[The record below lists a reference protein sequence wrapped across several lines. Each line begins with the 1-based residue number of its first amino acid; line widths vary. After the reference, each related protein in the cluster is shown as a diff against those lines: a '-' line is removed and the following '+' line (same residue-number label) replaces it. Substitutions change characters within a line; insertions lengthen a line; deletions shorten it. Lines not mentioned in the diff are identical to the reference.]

1 MNKTISVTLGGL
13 IFNLEE
19 EAYQK
24 LNKYLDGVRD
34 SLGNSTDKNEVMSDI
49 ESSIAEKFSKKISD
63 AKQVITFTDIEELI
77 KVMGTIEDFDQELKE
92 TGDKKEDKDKDKT
105 EEKNLKKLYR
115 NPDDTV
121 IAGVC
126 SGIAIYF
133 GIDTVIIRLLFVL
146 SVFFGG
152 FGIPLYIILWII
164 IPEAKSSSQKLEMS
178 GDPVTL
184 AAIEQVI
191 KKNVNKVKEQK
202 NNEKLKSSFR
212 KIIELPIVLL
222 KAVVTVIKKITK
234 ALVPIITSVIGFGIF
249 LFGIMSIIG
258 LSVALCAL
266 VFNTQNPYLIADSF
280 IKDLISEPLFKL
292 FLSGIYLVIIIPI
305 FFLLTIGLSLM
316 RRKNSFTLLIFSI
329 MMGLWMIGLMLAATI
344 GFKYA
349 PQIEAKSKEYRN
361 QAVIM
366 KNFNLDNFNSIEADN
381 DLDIKIV
388 KGENYTITASGVKS
402 DIDSITA
409 EVTDNKLQLN
419 RESRKSVC
427 LFCLDMNRPVQLTIT
442 MPDFKNYEAGG
453 ATKLTTEGFTEE
465 AFTIDLNGAAQAD
478 ITADIKSIDIKQSD
492 ASKLTLANMATT
504 SSSTI
509 MTASLNDAANLY
521 AYNFP
526 VDTLEIKLRGASF
539 AEITANKSITAT
551 VWDAAKLYY
560 KGEAKLNEKIV
571 TDEEIDNINNE
582 GESVIDPAAKIIK
595 VNTTDKRI
603 K

>member
-24 LNKYLDGVRD
+24 LNQYLSDVRN

-49 ESSIAEKFSKKISD
+49 EASIAEKFSKQISD
-63 AKQVITFTDIEELI
+63 AKQVITLTDIEELI

-92 TGDKKEDKDKDKT
+92 TGDKKEDKDKT
-105 EEKNLKKLYR
+105 EEKSLKKLYR
-115 NPDDTV
+115 NPDDVV

-126 SGIAIYF
+126 SGIAMYF
-133 GIDTVIIRLLFVL
+133 GIDAVIIRLLFVL

-152 FGIPLYIILWII
+152 FGIPLYIVLWII
-164 IPEAKSSSQKLEMS
+164 IPEAKNSSQKLEMS

-212 KIIELPIVLL
+212 RLIELPLVLL
-222 KAVVTVIKKITK
+222 KAAVTVIKKIAK
-234 ALVPIITSVIGFGIF
+234 AFVPIIAGIVGFGFF
-249 LFGIMSIIG
+249 LVGIMSIIG

-266 VFNTQNPYLIADSF
+266 IFNAQNPYLASDIF

-292 FLSGIYLVIIIPI
+292 FLVGIYLVIIIPI
-305 FFLLTIGLSLM
+305 SFLMTIGISLM
-316 RRKNSFTLLIFSI
+316 RRKNAFTLLIFSST
-329 MMGLWMIGLMLAATI
+329 MGLWMIGLMLVATI

-349 PQIEAKSKEYRN
+349 PQIEAKTKEYEA

-366 KNFNLDNFNSIEADN
+366 KNFNLNDFDSISSSN
-381 DLDIKIV
+381 DLNIKVI
-388 KGENYTITASGVKS
+388 KGENYTITASGTKN
-402 DIDSITA
+402 DLDSIKA
-409 EVTDNKLQLN
+409 EVVDKELQLN
-419 RESRKSVC
+419 REDKKGFC
-427 LFCLDMNRPVQLTIT
+427 IFCLYNRPVQLTIT
-442 MPDFKNYEAGG
+442 MPNFKDYKAGD
-453 ATKLTTEGFTEE
+453 ATRLKTEGFVEDN
-465 AFTIDLNGAAQAD
+465 FTINLKDAAQAD
-478 ITADIKSIDIKQSD
+478 ITADIKNINIKQSD
-492 ASKLTLANMATT
+492 ASKFTLASMATT
-504 SSSTI
+504 SSSTV
-509 MTASLNDAANLY
+509 MTVSLNDAANLY

-539 AEITANKSITAT
+539 AEITVNKTITAT
-551 VWDAAKLYY
+551 VWDASKIYY
-560 KGEAKLNEKIV
+560 KGEAKVNE
-571 TDEEIDNINNE
+571 NIAPDD
-582 GESVIDPAAKIIK
+582 ESVIDPAAKIIK
-595 VNTTDKRI
+595 VNTTDRVI